1 MNEQGTG
8 DAPAGPWVRLAA
20 LAAVIALAV
29 ALTAALVE
37 SGEPGGPAV
46 DLSGAPLDEDPFA
59 YEDARGGEFE
69 ARAAAGVAHVLYANS
84 PGGATETA
92 RMVSRYRDEIERAA
106 AGSQVDPDVL
116 EAMVFL
122 ESAGRS
128 QVIAGDDPEAAAG
141 LAQIVA
147 STATSLLGMQV
158 DLEESR
164 RLTKQINRAYEF
176 GQAERAERLTA
187 ERARID
193 ERFDPEAALAGA
205 VRYLEEARARFG
217 SDDLAVVSYHMGI
230 GNLEDVISTY
240 VSEEPGADPGD
251 LPYAEIYFASS
262 PLDHPATWEL
272 LSSFGDESSEYL
284 WKVRAAEGIMR
295 LYRNDPQALR
305 ALEALHAAKATGE
318 EAFHPLGQTES
329 FADPGELA
337 DAWNSGAIVPV
348 PESPELG
355 YAIDDGIGRLA
366 ADLGAD
372 PALYR
377 GLRPEAVAGLIY
389 LAGLTREV
397 NGGGQLRLTSA
408 VRDGSYQ
415 ELLTQHNPQAT
426 DSYSLHTTGWSFD
439 IARDYESD
447 AQGEAFQFALDRLQA
462 LAVIDYAYEPGAIHI
477 TVSNEIGPL
486 LRG

>member
-1 MNEQGTG
+1 MTEQGTG
-8 DAPAGPWVRLAA
+8 DAPAGPWARLAA
-20 LAAVIALAV
+20 LAAVIALAA
-29 ALTAALVE
+29 ALVAALVE
-37 SGEPGGPAV
+37 SGDSGGPAV

-59 YEDARGGEFE
+59 YEDARRGEFE

-106 AGSQVDPDVL
+106 SGSQVDPDVL

-230 GNLEDVISTY
+230 GNLENVISTY

-295 LYRNDPQALR
+295 LYAQRPRGAAR
-305 ALEALHAAKATGE
+305 ARGAARRQGNRGGGLPPARRDRVVRRPRRAGGC
-318 EAFHPLGQTES
+318 L
-329 FADPGELA
+329 
-337 DAWNSGAIVPV
+337 
-348 PESPELG
+348 ELG
-355 YAIDDGIGRLA
+355 RDRPRPGVAGARLCDRRRDRPPRRGSGRRPGA
-366 ADLGAD
+366 VSRPAPRGRRGADLPRGAD
-372 PALYR
+372 ERGQRRRRAAPDERRPRRLLPGPAH
-377 GLRPEAVAGLIY
+377 GATTLRRPTTTRCTPRAGRSTSRATTSPTPRARRSSSPSTASRRSRSSTTRTS
-389 LAGLTREV
+389 LARST
-397 NGGGQLRLTSA
+397 
-408 VRDGSYQ
+408 
-415 ELLTQHNPQAT
+415 
-426 DSYSLHTTGWSFD
+426 
-439 IARDYESD
+439 
-447 AQGEAFQFALDRLQA
+447 
-462 LAVIDYAYEPGAIHI
+462 
-477 TVSNEIGPL
+477 
-486 LRG
+486 